1 MNTPSQKS
9 DQRISEG
16 PYRVHFYE
24 KCNHSPAS
32 CLVPQAISEIKR
44 KGSPTGHPLCR
55 FTRSAA
61 WQLSVKTARQWPCSP
76 TSASGRKSR
85 SATRPP
91 DHRRKGTHNVLF
103 NALVDRA
110 TKQGNIVS
118 IDSRTH
124 ANNLAA
130 QAAFEAQGRTKEY
143 ITYTYPL
150 KDRRDGKGPTDEEM
164 RMPEYSSSP
173 SRPRRP
179 QEHAGLHK
187 REKAAEGYA
196 LHQAVPE
203 SKYRWVLI
211 FSSLSSAQRPA
222 T

>member
-1 MNTPSQKS
+1 M
-9 DQRISEG
+9 
-16 PYRVHFYE
+16 
-24 KCNHSPAS
+24 A
-32 CLVPQAISEIKR
+32 AIGEDGKAMALLTYVCVGEEITL
-44 KGSPTGHPLCR
+44 GYTA
-55 FTRSAA
+55 TRS
-61 WQLSVKTARQWPCSP
+61 STE
-76 TSASGRKSR
+76 
-85 SATRPP
+85 
-91 DHRRKGTHNVLF
+91 GTHIVLF